1 MGRTASGRISLK
13 QSLKHIDEKLGHRI
27 RVRRRLMRMN
37 QQTLARAIG
46 VSFQALQKYEA
57 GENRVSASAL
67 LQIARVLEAPIS
79 YFFEDMDQ
87 PDGAEKAADHLT
99 LRLARAMNELPED
112 VAEAVIRFAQ
122 SVSRARD
129 IDKMSD
135 ASPEAAEAAAPA
147 APARGSRFA
156 RRPRPGVVVRAGVWR
171 SKRRR

>member
-1 MGRTASGRISLK
+1 MGRTASGKTSLK
-13 QSLKHIDEKLGHRI
+13 QSLKHIDEKLGNRI
-27 RVRRRLMRMN
+27 RIRRRLLRMN

-67 LQIARVLEAPIS
+67 LQIARVLDAPIA

-87 PDGAEKAADHLT
+87 PEEGPSSADRLT

-122 SVSRARD
+122 SVSRAREGRNGD
-129 IDKMSD
+129 PP
-135 ASPEAAEAAAPA
+135 AVPPPATAAPVPRQRAEPNA
-147 APARGSRFA
+147 AGMP
-156 RRPRPGVVVRAGVWR
+156 
-171 SKRRR
+171 RRRR

>member
-1 MGRTASGRISLK
+1 MGRTVSGRTSLK

-37 QQTLARAIG
+37 QQTLAQAIG

-67 LQIARVLEAPIS
+67 LQIARVLNTPIS
-79 YFFEDMDQ
+79 YFFEDLDQ
-87 PDGAEKAADHLT
+87 PEDASSGADLLT

-129 IDKMSD
+129 GRVGG
-135 ASPEAAEAAAPA
+135 APAEAGAESPPQPPTP
-147 APARGSRFA
+147 PARPP
-156 RRPRPGVVVRAGVWR
+156 RPRGGATRP
-171 SKRRR
+171 RRGREP